1 MPRFEAVFF
10 DFDGVLMDSE
20 PVHFLC
26 WSEVLAPF
34 GVKIDWDTYAA
45 HCIGVSDRAMME
57 AFARDSNP
65 PVTADQL
72 WAQYPVKQEC
82 FRKRMAI
89 APPFAPGLL
98 EFVPVLAGTYRL
110 AVVSSS
116 ARAEV
121 EPMLERAGI
130 REYLGTVVCG
140 EDVVHHKPAPDPYL
154 LAAARLNVKSALV
167 AEDSK
172 AGVASAL
179 AAGFEV
185 VRIPSPT
192 QTVALVE
199 SRLAA
204 S

>member
-1 MPRFEAVFF
+1 
-10 DFDGVLMDSE
+10 MDSE

-34 GVKIDWDTYAA
+34 GIKLAWDSYASN
-45 HCIGVSDRAMME
+45 CIGVSDRAMLE
-57 AFARDSNP
+57 AFARDSDP
-65 PVTADQL
+65 PVTADEL

-82 FRKRMAI
+82 FRRRIVAD
-89 APPFAPGLL
+89 PPFAPGLR
-98 EFVPVLAGTYRL
+98 EFIAELTGAYRL

-130 REYLGTVVCG
+130 REYLGTVVCR
-140 EDVVHHKPAPDPYL
+140 EDVKRHKPAPDPYL
-154 LAAARLNVKSALV
+154 LAASRLGVQSALV
-167 AEDSK
+167 AEDSE
-172 AGVASAL
+172 AGIASAL